1 MKIAITT
8 VFKSENCGSY
18 LQSWALYKIL
28 SNDNNNVCFRNY
40 KNLNTFRARFITLL
54 KCCLRL
60 RFKRAGFF
68 LKKNSDFRRMRKKL
82 NITKDTGNGADLYLF
97 GSDTLWNFSNAYFAE
112 NAPFFTGAGI
122 DKPRY
127 TYSISVASTS
137 FEEFVKDTDAISN
150 IMAFEKIAVRDEHT
164 EEVISQIYP
173 KEKIIR
179 TVDPTM
185 LLDSETYV
193 KCFAKSQKIQNKY
206 LLVYYFGSVPK
217 DTMEALRLFAKEKD
231 LKIMNLGPYEKGFD
245 VSRVSSPE
253 NFIGA
258 FHNADY
264 VFTNTFHGCVFS
276 IIFNKQFATDGINK
290 KKIEGLLSEL
300 SLIDRE
306 LSRGGSLEEI
316 LTSKIDYEN
325 VNATVNEKREIS
337 LDYLNNI
344 TM

>member
-1 MKIAITT
+1 MKIAINT

-18 LQSWALYKIL
+18 LQAWALYKIL
-28 SNDNNNVCFRNY
+28 LAGDNIVCFRDY
-40 KNLNTFRARFITLL
+40 KKPHKLSERFIVFL
-54 KCCLRL
+54 KCCFRL

-68 LKKNSDFRRMRKKL
+68 LKKIFDFRRMRKKL
-82 NITKDTGNGADLYLF
+82 NIEKHIENDVDLYLF
-97 GSDTLWNFSNAYFAE
+97 GSDTLWNFSSTYFVE
-112 NAPFFTGAGI
+112 NAAFFTGQEI

-127 TYSISVASTS
+127 AYSISVDSTTT
-137 FEEFVKDTDAISN
+137 EEFLKNTRAVEN
-150 IMAFEKIAVRDEHT
+150 IKVFEKIAVRDEHT
-164 EEVISQIYP
+164 REVISQIYP
-173 KEKIIR
+173 SENIIR

-193 KCFAKSQKIQNKY
+193 KCFAKLQKIQNKY

-231 LKIMNLGPYEKGFD
+231 LKIMNLGQHEKGFD
-245 VSRVSSPE
+245 NSRVSSPE

-276 IIFNKQFATDGINK
+276 VIFNKQFATDGIRK
-290 KKIEGLLSEL
+290 KKIEGLLDEF
-300 SLIDRE
+300 SLLDRD
-306 LSRGGSLEEI
+306 LSRGGTLENI
-316 LTSKIDYEN
+316 LLSPINYEN
-325 VNATVNEKREIS
+325 VNAIVNKKREIS